1 MSKLV
6 ESKITAWIAI
16 LLSVALIVLSFLLH
30 TPWWGFIAIFF
41 CFIATFA
48 HLASLYLK
56 SMSVPAARKL
66 ETAALVC
73 IILAVIGFIAEYL
86 VFNILLD

>member
-6 ESKITAWIAI
+6 ESKVTAWIA
-16 LLSVALIVLSFLLH
+16 LALSATLIVLAFLLH

-41 CFIATFA
+41 CFLATFA
-48 HLASLYLK
+48 HLAALYLRR
-56 SMSVPAARKL
+56 MSAVASRKL

-73 IILAVIGFIAEYL
+73 IIIAVIGFVAEY
-86 VFNILLD
+86 VVYNIILD